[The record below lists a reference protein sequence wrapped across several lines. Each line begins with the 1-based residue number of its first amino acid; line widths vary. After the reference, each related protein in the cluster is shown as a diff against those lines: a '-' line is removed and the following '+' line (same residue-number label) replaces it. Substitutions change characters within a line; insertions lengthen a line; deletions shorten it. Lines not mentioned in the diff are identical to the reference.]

1 VIRLLQ
7 GVPDD
12 PATKQDRL
20 SKLRHLSQWS
30 SIPVVSG
37 SSKPEGLLSSR
48 SLQSAGILVP
58 LQPFLAVRRIR
69 ANSYVFAMEQ
79 YPNVIFS
86 YAVILDAYLIIF
98 QKVTVLLPFIWNLSV
113 DIPYTFD
120 PSNPCRRKEGKL

>member
-1 VIRLLQ
+1 
-7 GVPDD
+7 
-12 PATKQDRL
+12 
-20 SKLRHLSQWS
+20 
-30 SIPVVSG
+30 
-37 SSKPEGLLSSR
+37 
-48 SLQSAGILVP
+48 
-58 LQPFLAVRRIR
+58 
-69 ANSYVFAMEQ
+69 MEQ